1 MKKFLTLSLVG
12 MMMILAVGCAKTPA
26 ETTTEAPNGVE
37 TEATT
42 EAAAN
47 ATKYEGTATGFND
60 STIKVSVT
68 MDGDKITAVEV
79 LEHGETAGV
88 GDTAMET
95 IIGQVVEG
103 QSLAVDAVAG
113 ATYSS
118 NGIKDAIA
126 NALTENGVDAS
137 EKFGYEAAAIEIP
150 CSCTLIYE
158 VAGPQEGV
166 YEEGYRYFEYKTDGT
181 TCSDRITFSIKEDD
195 LTVHDMAVF
204 NGCDGTSKGFTILA
218 DTMTI
223 DYCVERMGGI
233 ICDGSNGSSCPDQ
246 CAKALTQAKHIIEG
260 TECTFCK

>member
-1 MKKFLTLSLVG
+1 MKKILTLCLVG
-12 MMMILAVGCAKTPA
+12 MMMILAVGCAKTTN
-26 ETTTEAPNGVE
+26 E
-37 TEATT
+37 TT
-42 EAAAN
+42 EAATA
-47 ATKYEGTATGFND
+47 APTEATVDGTKYEGTATGFND

-68 MDGDKITAVEV
+68 MDGEKIAAVEV
-79 LEHGETAGV
+79 LEHGETAGI

-126 NALTENGVDAS
+126 NALTENGIDAC
-137 EKFGYEAAAIEIP
+137 EKFGYEAAVVEIP
-150 CSCTLIYE
+150 CSCTLIAE
-158 VAGPQEGV
+158 VAGPQEGLI
-166 YEEGYRYFEYKTDGT
+166 EEGYRYFEYMTDGT

-195 LTVHDMAVF
+195 LTVHDMAVY

-233 ICDGSNGSSCPDQ
+233 VCEGSNGSSCPDQ
-246 CAKALTQAKHIIEG
+246 CAKALVQAKHIIEG